1 MIELFQF
8 VQDVENKNTWFL
20 KDFHDKK
27 KSFYYFIGME
37 MKDMKDIKDFRKNY
51 RFKKETIENLKEMS
65 KELGLS
71 ETAIIE
77 QLVNNSTLKI
87 KITKK

>member
-1 MIELFQF
+1 
-8 VQDVENKNTWFL
+8 
-20 KDFHDKK
+20 
-27 KSFYYFIGME
+27 
-37 MKDMKDIKDFRKNY
+37 MKYMKDIRKNY
-51 RFKKETIENLKEMS
+51 RFKKETVENLKEMS